1 VLLFQDFQ
9 ESALPTKKCPVVKA
23 CNIRESGLGNDA
35 TQLTFI
41 KIMSLKSKVVIITG
55 GGTGIGE
62 AATKAFLDAGA
73 KLVINGRREDKLAAI
88 ATRLDPAREHIAFLA
103 GDIRLPQT
111 SADLIAFAISQFGGV
126 DILINNAGVFAPKP
140 FLEHTADDL
149 DGYLGLLRGYFVTTQ
164 CAIKAMLDRGAG
176 TVINIGSMWANHAIA
191 ATPCS
196 GSSTAKGGVH
206 ALTKNLAIEFAPQ
219 KIRVNC
225 IAPAVV
231 ETPLFDPIL
240 TPEQLAS
247 FNAFHPLGRNGQV
260 KDITEAL
267 LFLADE
273 ERSGWIT
280 GVVLPLDGGVTAGR
294 N

>member
-1 VLLFQDFQ
+1 VNGKNAIQQ
-9 ESALPTKKCPVVKA
+9 QTK
-23 CNIRESGLGNDA
+23 N
-35 TQLTFI
+35 
-41 KIMSLKSKVVIITG
+41 KIMSLNNKVVVITG
-55 GGTGIGE
+55 GGSGIGE
-62 AATKAFLDAGA
+62 AATKAFLEAGT
-73 KLVINGRREDKLAAI
+73 KLVINGRRADKLEAL
-88 ATRLDPAREHIAFLA
+88 ATRLDPKHENIAFLA
-103 GDIRLPQT
+103 GDIRKPET
-111 SADLIAFAISQFGGV
+111 SSELIALAISRFGGV
-126 DILINNAGVFAPKP
+126 DVLINNAGVFAPKP
-140 FLEHTADDL
+140 FLEHTGDDL
-149 DGYLGLLRGYFVTTQ
+149 DGYLGLLRGYFVTSQ
-164 CAIKAMLDRGAG
+164 FAIKAMVNQGGG

-206 ALTKNLAIEFAPQ
+206 ALTRNLAIEFAPN

-240 TPEQLAS
+240 TRDQLDS

-260 KDITEAL
+260 NDIIQAL

-280 GVVLPLDGGVTAGR
+280 GVILPCDGGVTAGR
-294 N
+294 S

>member
-1 VLLFQDFQ
+1 
-9 ESALPTKKCPVVKA
+9 
-23 CNIRESGLGNDA
+23 
-35 TQLTFI
+35 
-41 KIMSLKSKVVIITG
+41 MSLKDKVIIITG
-55 GGTGIGE
+55 GGTGIGAD
-62 AATKAFLDAGA
+62 AAKAFLEAGA
-73 KLVINGRREDKLAAI
+73 NVVINGRREDKLKSLAADLDSTARNI
-88 ATRLDPAREHIAFLA
+88 AYFS
-103 GDIRLPQT
+103 GDIRTAQT
-111 SADLIAFAISQFGGV
+111 GSDLIAFAIKKFGGV
-126 DILINNAGVFAPKP
+126 DILVNNAGVFAPKP
-140 FLEHTADDL
+140 FLQHTEEDL
-149 DGYLGLLRGYFVTTQ
+149 DGYLGLLRGYFVTSQ
-164 CAIKAMLDRGAG
+164 FAIKAMLNRGSGAI
-176 TVINIGSMWANHAIA
+176 INIGSMWANHAIA

-206 ALTKNLAIEFAPQ
+206 ALTKNLALEFAGN

-240 TPEQLAS
+240 TREQLDG

-260 KDITEAL
+260 KDSTEAL

-280 GVVLPLDGGVTAGR
+280 GVILPLDGGVTAGR